1 MNATLADI
9 TCDSDGKID
18 KFINPEGGEPAPVL
32 RLHALRD
39 KQPYYLAM
47 FLTGVYQEVLGSV
60 HNMLGSTNCV
70 VVRSGT
76 RPAASL
82 GEPRHLHC
90 KTLYYFVIRFHST
103 LVVLPHPGALPSE
116 APIQYRLAAVARSAG
131 LAIMF
136 DISQWIYSDIW

>member
-32 RLHALRD
+32 RLHPLKD

-47 FLTGVYQEVLGSV
+47 FLTGVYQEVLGSM
-60 HNMLGSTNCV
+60 HNLLGSTNCV

-76 RPAASL
+76 RPAASA
-82 GEPRHLHC
+82 GECLSDAAKASSIC
-90 KTLYYFVIRFHST
+90 LAGT
-103 LVVLPHPGALPSE
+103 LVVVQIL
-116 APIQYRLAAVARSAG
+116 
-131 LAIMF
+131 
-136 DISQWIYSDIW
+136 W